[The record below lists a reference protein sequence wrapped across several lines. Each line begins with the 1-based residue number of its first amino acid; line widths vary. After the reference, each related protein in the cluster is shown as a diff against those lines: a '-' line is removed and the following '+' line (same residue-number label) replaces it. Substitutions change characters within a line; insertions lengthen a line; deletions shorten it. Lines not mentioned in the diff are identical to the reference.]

1 MDVTNSSIET
11 TWHYWERKVIEMA
24 TVTSMKSN
32 TPDISRDSLLTLGR
46 EAREAAK
53 SLALTS
59 GEARAQA
66 IRAIAKEVT
75 RRASEI
81 LEANAG
87 DMSAAKESGLST
99 AKLDRLSLDEKRLEG
114 FASALEEIASLPDPL
129 RVLASWE
136 RPNGLQVERVATPL
150 GVIGMI
156 YESRPGV
163 TLDAACLC
171 IKSGNGAILRGGS
184 ESFHSNH
191 ALHQCVVT
199 GLERAGLPGAA
210 VALVPTRERGVV
222 SEMLAGLDGCID
234 VIVPRGGRS
243 LVELVWDE
251 ARVPVFG
258 HLEGVCHVYVDKSAR
273 LDMACEIVVN
283 SKLRRTGIC
292 GAAETL
298 LVDSGCSQEYV
309 GALALALHEHGCE
322 IRGDNRARQIHPDMK
337 AATVE
342 DWSKEYLDK
351 IITLGVVDGVEGA
364 IEHIGAYGSGHTE
377 SIISEDADAVAQF
390 FRNVDSAILLHN
402 ASTQFAD
409 GGELGMGAEI
419 GIATGKFHARGPVGA
434 EQLVGWKYLVR
445 GSGQLRP

>member
-1 MDVTNSSIET
+1 
-11 TWHYWERKVIEMA
+11 MA
-24 TVTSMKSN
+24 NVTSMKSN
-32 TPDISRDSLLTLGR
+32 APDISRDSLLMLAR

-59 GEARAQA
+59 GETRTQA
-66 IRAIAKEVT
+66 IYAIANEVT
-75 RRASEI
+75 GRVSEI
-81 LEANAG
+81 LESNIK
-87 DMSAAKESGLST
+87 DMSAAQESGLSE

-114 FASALEEIASLPDPL
+114 FVSALKEIAVLPDPL

-136 RPNGLQVERVATPL
+136 RPNGLQIERMATPL

-184 ESFHSNH
+184 ESFHSNR
-191 ALHQCVVT
+191 ALHRCVVA
-199 GLERAGLPGAA
+199 GLEHAGLPRAA
-210 VALVPTRERGVV
+210 IALVPTRERRSV

-243 LVELVWDE
+243 LVELVWDK

-298 LVDSGCSQEYV
+298 LVDSACAQEYV
-309 GALALALHEHGCE
+309 SALASTLREHGCE
-322 IRGDNRARQIHPDMK
+322 IRGDNRARQIYPDIK
-337 AATVE
+337 AATGE

-351 IITLGVVDGVEGA
+351 IITLGVVDGVRGA
-364 IEHIGAYGSGHTE
+364 IEHIAAYGSGHTE
-377 SIISEDADAVAQF
+377 SIVSEDADAVAQF

>member
-1 MDVTNSSIET
+1 MIE
-11 TWHYWERKVIEMA
+11 IA
-24 TVTSMKSN
+24 TVASTKSN
-32 TPDISRDSLLTLGR
+32 AQYTSKNSLLALAR
-46 EAREAAK
+46 EARVAAR
-53 SLALTS
+53 SLALTL
-59 GEARAQA
+59 GEDRAQA
-66 IRAIAKEVT
+66 IRAIAGEVIKS
-75 RRASEI
+75 RREI
-81 LEANAG
+81 LEANAR
-87 DMSAAKESGLST
+87 DMSAAEASGLSA
-99 AKLDRLSLDEKRLEG
+99 AKLDRLSLDKKRLES
-114 FASALEEIASLPDPL
+114 FASALKEIATLPDPL

-136 RPNGLQVERVATPL
+136 RPNGLHIERVATPL

-184 ESFHSNH
+184 ESFHSNQ
-191 ALHQCVVT
+191 ALHSCVIA
-199 GLERAGLPGAA
+199 GLEIAKLPSASI
-210 VALVPTRERGVV
+210 ALVPTRERGIVG
-222 SEMLAGLDGCID
+222 EMLVGLDGCID

-243 LVELVWDE
+243 LVERVWNE

-258 HLEGVCHVYVDKSAR
+258 HLEGVCHVYVDKSAK
-273 LDMACEIVVN
+273 LEMARDIIVN
-283 SKLRRTGIC
+283 SKMRRTSIC

-298 LVDSGCSQEYV
+298 LVDSSCPQEYV
-309 GALALALHEHGCE
+309 GALASALSEHGCE
-322 IRGDNRARQIHPDMK
+322 VRGDSRARRINPNMK
-337 AATVE
+337 VANDE

-351 IITLGVVDGVEGA
+351 IITLGIVDGIDGA
-364 IEHIGAYGSGHTE
+364 IEHISTYGSGHTE
-377 SIISEDADAVAQF
+377 SIVSEDAETVTQF
-390 FRNVDSAILLHN
+390 FRSIDSAILLHN

>member
-1 MDVTNSSIET
+1 
-11 TWHYWERKVIEMA
+11 MA

-32 TPDISRDSLLTLGR
+32 VLDISRDSLLTLAQGV
-46 EAREAAK
+46 REAAK

-59 GEARAQA
+59 GEIRAQA
-66 IRAIAKEVT
+66 ICAIANEVT
-75 RRASEI
+75 RRTPEI
-81 LEANAG
+81 LEANIR
-87 DMSAAKESGLST
+87 DMSDAQQSGLSA
-99 AKLDRLSLDEKRLEG
+99 AKLDRLFLDEKRLEE

-129 RVLASWE
+129 RVLTSWE
-136 RPNGLQVERVATPL
+136 RPNGLQVERMATPL

-199 GLERAGLPGAA
+199 GLERAELPSTAI
-210 VALVPTRERGVV
+210 ALVPTRERGVV
-222 SEMLAGLDGCID
+222 GEMLAGLDGCID

-258 HLEGVCHVYVDKSAR
+258 HLEGVCHVYVDKTAR

-298 LVDSGCSQEYV
+298 LVDSGCSQECI
-309 GALALALHEHGCE
+309 GALALALQEHGCE
-322 IRGDNRARQIHPDMK
+322 IRGSNRARQIYPDMK
-337 AATVE
+337 TATKE

-351 IITLGVVDGVEGA
+351 IIALGVVDGVEGA
-364 IEHIGAYGSGHTE
+364 IEHISAYGSGHTE
-377 SIISEDADAVAQF
+377 SIVSEDADAVAQF
-390 FRNVDSAILLHN
+390 FRSIDSAILLHN